1 MKRYIALLLA
11 LALLFVGCSQKTDK
25 ASENKEN
32 KEVKTEVK
40 SEEKAEKTEEKELV
54 KVSVGVSPTPHG
66 EIVEAL
72 RDEFKKEGID
82 VDVVVFTDYVQPNL
96 ALNDKEID
104 LNYFQHIPYLK
115 EFCESRDLDLVS
127 IANVH
132 LEPIGLYTT
141 KYQSIDEIEDGSEIL
156 IPNDPSNGARAL
168 RLLEDAGLIKLTD
181 YNSESITENDI
192 AENPKNLKITAV
204 EAGAIPKAYGDVAA
218 GVINGNY
225 AIGAGL
231 SPAKDALLLEKI
243 EGNPNINVVAARAE
257 DKDNEV
263 YQRFVKVINS
273 EAARKIIEEK
283 FDGAV
288 VPAF

>member
-1 MKRYIALLLA
+1 MKRYIALLLTI
-11 LALLFVGCSQKTDK
+11 ALLFVGCSQNKKDK
-25 ASENKEN
+25 NTVEEKSNV
-32 KEVKTEVK
+32 EVKEESTK
-40 SEEKAEKTEEKELV
+40 SETKELE
-54 KVSVGVSPTPHG
+54 KISIGVSPTPHG
-66 EIVEAL
+66 EIVESL
-72 RDEFKKEGID
+72 REEFKKEGLD
-82 VDVVVFTDYVQPNL
+82 VEVVVFTDYVQPNL

-115 EFCESRDLDLVS
+115 EFCESRNLDLVS

-132 LEPIGLYTT
+132 LEPIGLYST
-141 KYQSIDEIEDGSEIL
+141 KYSSIESIEAGSEIL

-181 YNSESITENDI
+181 YNSETITENDI

-225 AIGAGL
+225 AIGSGL
-231 SPAKDALLLEKI
+231 SPAKDAILLEKI
-243 EGNPNINVVAARAE
+243 EGNPNINIIAARNE
-257 DKDNEV
+257 DKDNEL
-263 YQRFVKVINS
+263 YKKFIKVINS
-273 EAARKIIEEK
+273 DAARKVIQEK